1 MNDTKEERLLTVNKV
16 IVKISSLSRRFFF
29 NKADGEI
36 AYFKFKNNRLYF
48 VDDYTKDH
56 IYAYQNKYF
65 THGFSHG
72 GTLQALVLEFSE
84 FIRLGKEVNGKQ
96 GYRGLYCEH
105 WGYDKSSQLEIIE
118 YAKEIGYLREVKND

>member
-1 MNDTKEERLLTVNKV
+1 M
-16 IVKISSLSRRFFF
+16 IYI
-29 NKADGEI
+29 
-36 AYFKFKNNRLYF
+36 

-65 THGFSHG
+65 THG

-84 FIRLGKEVNGKQ
+84 FIRLGKEVHGKQ
-96 GYRGLYCEH
+96 GYRGLDCEH

-118 YAKEIGYLREVKND
+118 YAKEIGYLREVKKWLSYIKS